1 MGLCPP
7 QSFQD
12 VWNAVMAGDTNFD
25 KRVSKKEMF
34 ALFKRVQNI
43 NAGIMGF
50 GGQQGMGS
58 NYNANMGSW

>member
-1 MGLCPP
+1 M
-7 QSFQD
+7 
-12 VWNAVMAGDTNFD
+12 WNAVMAGDTNFD